1 MDYANGKVYR
11 IRLGDHYY
19 VGSTTMSLDK
29 RLQCHRYM
37 AKKHPHLKV
46 YTKAVE
52 IGWVN
57 AVIELIEDYACAD
70 LKELLH
76 RENTHINLSD
86 PLCLNARPAL
96 VSDIERKATKRGCMA
111 KWREENKDHRR
122 AYAIEYKASRPA
134 LTEEEKQKRKDY
146 QREYMRKRRA
156 IISSD

>member
-1 MDYANGKVYR
+1 
-11 IRLGDHYY
+11 
-19 VGSTTMSLDK
+19 MSLDK

-134 LTEEEKQKRKDY
+134 LTDEEKQKRKDY